1 MKEANAGAAGE
12 GYVHGGDIY
21 RRSVDLDYSVN
32 INPLGMPPEVLSA
45 AKRGVE
51 LSTAYPDWQ
60 QAALREELVT
70 FLDRKLSDSAAWYAR
85 TKTEAFA
92 RPLRT
97 HMDPRY
103 ITFGNGAA
111 DLIHRLMQVLRPSE
125 VIVAAP
131 SFSEYSS
138 AAARAGARI
147 HRIPLQEADDFAFT
161 VRTEEAFL
169 QAIANAS
176 AGDAVFLCNPNN
188 PDGNVLQRAP
198 LLRLSEACEK
208 KGVYLIA
215 DECFLPFL
223 HTEAKY
229 TMLPYLSVLP
239 HLVVLR
245 AFTKIYGMPGLRLG
259 YMLTACAAL
268 TEAVRHTMTPWE
280 INLPAQ
286 LAGAAALQERDFT
299 ERTRELVRTERA
311 FLVSALPTLPYVS
324 KVYVPVT
331 DANFI
336 LFRTEEGAPD
346 LKALLLSQGVLLR
359 ACGNYEGLD
368 RHFYRIC
375 VRTRK
380 ENDELLR
387 RWRMLRN

>member
-1 MKEANAGAAGE
+1 
-12 GYVHGGDIY
+12 
-21 RRSVDLDYSVN
+21 
-32 INPLGMPPEVLSA
+32 
-45 AKRGVE
+45 
-51 LSTAYPDWQ
+51 
-60 QAALREELVT
+60 
-70 FLDRKLSDSAAWYAR
+70 
-85 TKTEAFA
+85 
-92 RPLRT
+92 
-97 HMDPRY
+97 
-103 ITFGNGAA
+103 
-111 DLIHRLMQVLRPSE
+111 
-125 VIVAAP
+125 
-131 SFSEYSS
+131 
-138 AAARAGARI
+138 
-147 HRIPLQEADDFAFT
+147 
-161 VRTEEAFL
+161 
-169 QAIANAS
+169 
-176 AGDAVFLCNPNN
+176 
-188 PDGNVLQRAP
+188 
-198 LLRLSEACEK
+198 
-208 KGVYLIA
+208 
-215 DECFLPFL
+215 
-223 HTEAKY
+223 
-229 TMLPYLSVLP
+229 MLPYLSVLP

-346 LKALLLSQGVLLR
+346 LKALLLSRGVLLR